1 MTKNIEH
8 RLSRV
13 SGQLQKIK
21 EEIAAG
27 ADCADVIPQ
36 FLAVK
41 GSVASAFEAY
51 VNESLDACPKQDEE
65 RMKRLIALLVRN

>member
-1 MTKNIEH
+1 MSKTIEH
-8 RLSRV
+8 RLNRL
-13 SGQLQKIK
+13 SGQLEKIK
-21 EEIAAG
+21 EEIASG

-51 VNESLDACPKQDEE
+51 VSESLDACPKRDEE
-65 RMKRLIALLVRN
+65 RMKRLIALLVRS